1 MLLTT
6 MTPAEIN
13 TQIYREYDKLYS
25 TTVIRLLYEYD
36 RERKKLK
43 IDKTRLYTKDY
54 HVKTKDKNKW
64 IIFIGKAPAIDK
76 YNGPQTTAVNCSVY
90 YHTEKGIR
98 VFNPCPNDI
107 VEVYNSHFFARYNE
121 RLGLN
126 LTNTVDIITHFFK
139 YNRDHKVVTDEKGDR
154 MLTTGFCKHG
164 LLLGEYDIS
173 YNYDWL
179 VWKTFVSRN
188 LTRKD
193 QKKTENEILQ
203 EIITA
208 YQTELQKQECDKQL
222 LWNYQNKIREITGAV
237 AE

>member
-6 MTPAEIN
+6 MTPAEIS
-13 TQIYREYDKLYS
+13 TQIYREYDKLFQ
-25 TTVIRLLYEYD
+25 TTVMRLLYEYD

-43 IDKTRLYTKDY
+43 IDKTRLYTQDY

-64 IIFIGKAPAIDK
+64 IICISKAPAYDK
-76 YNGPQTTAVNCSVY
+76 YNGAETTGVSCSVY
-90 YHTEKGIR
+90 YHAEKGIR
-98 VFNPCPNDI
+98 VFNPASPEL
-107 VEVYNSHFFARYNE
+107 VEVYNGHFFVRYNE

-126 LTNTVDIITHFFK
+126 LTNTVDMITHFFK
-139 YNRDHKVVTDEKGDR
+139 YNRDIKCVTDEKGDR
-154 MLTTGFCKHG
+154 LMATGFCKHG
-164 LLLGEYDIS
+164 LLLGEYDLN

-179 VWKTFVSRN
+179 VWKTFVSRD
-188 LTRKD
+188 LVRKD
-193 QKKTENEILQ
+193 QKKTENETLQ

-222 LWNYQNKIREITGAV
+222 LWSYQNKIREITGAV